1 MADNIRRPARTR
13 MWRRIA
19 IATASVSTVAL
30 VAFIVISFLPQG
42 NGAFSIRIDNPYEK
56 GEEDNHFHMTLD
68 EAGEHKPDSPEYIVD
83 NTPLDRMVPVTA
95 EDVENHLAAFN
106 GDKKLQGNDYW
117 YTTKKDENGES
128 DVIDK
133 GLALIYTVYL
143 VNDSTDK
150 KQELKYSV
158 NADSYVTTGESD
170 ILDYFR
176 ILIQTE
182 EVGDPS
188 SLHNVYHGRRHTN
201 PATAEYKNDEDDY
214 REAIST
220 YQRVW
225 GAQEIKAVFKTNDGQ
240 DGYCTEFN
248 ELSET
253 NKTLVND
260 NSTSFVINEGKT
272 LRFTYVAYFE
282 GNDMDCHG
290 SIPAESYL
298 HLSLHFGV

>member
-30 VAFIVISFLPQG
+30 VAFVVISFLPQG

-68 EAGEHKPDSPEYIVD
+68 EAGEHSPDSPNYIVD
-83 NTPLDRMVPVTA
+83 NTPLDRMVPTTA
-95 EDVENHLAAFN
+95 EEVENHLKTFSV
-106 GDKKLQGNDYW
+106 DKKLQGNDYW
-117 YTTKKDENGES
+117 YTTKKDEHGN

-143 VNDSTDK
+143 VNDSTEK

-182 EVGDPS
+182 ELGDSS
-188 SLHNVYHGRRHTN
+188 SLNNAYYGRRHTN
-201 PATAEYKNDEDDY
+201 PATANYKNEWGDD

-220 YQRVW
+220 YQRTW
-225 GAQEIKAVFKTNDGQ
+225 GAEEIKAVFKTNDDK
-240 DGYCTEFN
+240 DGYCTRFLDLN
-248 ELSET
+248 ET

-260 NSTSFVINEGKT
+260 ISTTFTINEGKT

>member
-68 EAGEHKPDSPEYIVD
+68 EEGETKPDSPNYIVD
-83 NTPLDRMVPVTA
+83 STPLDRMVPTTA
-95 EDVENHLAAFN
+95 EEIENHLKTYN
-106 GDKKLQGNDYW
+106 GDKKLKGNNYW
-117 YTTKKDENGES
+117 YTTKNENGVE
-128 DVIDK
+128 VADK

-143 VNDSTDK
+143 VNDSADQ

-176 ILIQTE
+176 ILVQTE
-182 EVGDPS
+182 EVGDAT
-188 SLHNVYHGRRHTN
+188 SLKNAYFGRRHTN
-201 PATAEYKNDEDDY
+201 PATIDFKNDEGDD

-220 YQRVW
+220 YQRAWNVDQIS
-225 GAQEIKAVFKTNDGQ
+225 AIFKTNGDK
-240 DGYCTEFN
+240 DGYCTRFL
-248 ELSET
+248 ELNET

-260 NSTSFVINEGKT
+260 SSTSFTINEGKT

>member
-30 VAFIVISFLPQG
+30 VAFVVISFLPQG

-56 GEEDNHFHMTLD
+56 GEDDNHFHMTLD
-68 EAGEHKPDSPEYIVD
+68 EAGEHKPDSPEYVVD
-83 NTPLDRMVPVTA
+83 NTPLDRMVPTTA
-95 EDVENHLAAFN
+95 EEIENHLKTFSE
-106 GDKKLQGNDYW
+106 DKKLQGNDYW
-117 YTTKKDENGES
+117 CTTKKDEHGN
-128 DVIDK
+128 DVADK

-182 EVGDPS
+182 EIGDSS
-188 SLHNVYHGRRHTN
+188 SLKNAYYGRRHTN
-201 PATAEYKNDEDDY
+201 PATANYKNEWGDD

-220 YQRVW
+220 YQRTW
-225 GAQEIKAVFKTNDGQ
+225 GAEQITAVFKTNGDK
-240 DGYCTEFN
+240 DGYCTKFN
-248 ELSET
+248 ELNET

-260 NSTSFVINEGKT
+260 VSTNFVINEGKT

-290 SIPAESYL
+290 SIPSESYL